1 MGSWA
6 HSRSWSV
13 PYIDAPVSFLVRR
26 GELTWNAVYLAS
38 PALLL
43 GFDAPWQV
51 GLAVRVED
59 VIIDLGVDVFRVDE
73 EAVYVEDAGA
83 DRAEGGFVD
92 LRLRHR

>member
-1 MGSWA
+1 M
-6 HSRSWSV
+6 
-13 PYIDAPVSFLVRR
+13 
-26 GELTWNAVYLAS
+26 
-38 PALLL
+38 
-43 GFDAPWQV
+43 
-51 GLAVRVED
+51 ED